1 MRGRLTALFICLAL
15 VACSQG
21 ESSVAS
27 RPATLPPVALRP
39 PSNLDQGTVSTAAN
53 NPNVTTNAS
62 PTSVPEAE
70 TTSTTIAPMTTTT
83 SSTTTTTLPPAPIT
97 LAFTGDILVQKGLWP
112 TAARFAQESG
122 STEPFDFSP
131 MFGDVAELLTSADLA
146 ICHLESPIAPPG
158 SEPFSYPKYQVPA
171 QIIPAIAEA
180 GYGAC
185 STASEHVFDGGSEAI
200 NATVSAFESLGIM
213 QSGMAR
219 TPDEIK
225 PLPTQVG
232 DVVVA
237 HLSYTLRY
245 DSPPAIGEEWRS
257 ALIDIPRILADAREA
272 RTLGAQAVVLSL
284 HWGNEDSAVPTEQQ
298 RQWAQEL
305 TASGQIDLIVGAH
318 SHVLQPIEQIN
329 GVWVMFGL
337 GNFLTNMPTKSSRP
351 DEGQDGAI
359 VTITMTGTTDNRVT
373 VSQPLVY
380 PTWVDKNAGYTI
392 RNLSVDLAPASAVE
406 AGIASSRW
414 SAELASLRRTRR
426 ILGDQYLVPGSYL
439 K

>member
-1 MRGRLTALFICLAL
+1 MRGRLTAISMCLAL
-15 VACSQG
+15 VACSNT
-21 ESSVAS
+21 ESSSVS
-27 RPATLPPVALRP
+27 NRATLPPVALRP
-39 PSNLDQGTVSTAAN
+39 PSNLDQGTVLSPAID
-53 NPNVTTNAS
+53 PNIPGVTT
-62 PTSVPEAE
+62 PTSLINET
-70 TTSTTIAPMTTTT
+70 TTSTSSTSTSTTT
-83 SSTTTTTLPPAPIT
+83 STTTTTLPPVPIS
-97 LAFTGDILVQKGLWP
+97 LAFTGDILVQRGLWP
-112 TAARFAQESG
+112 TAAKNAQNFG
-122 STEPFDFSP
+122 STEPYDFSP
-131 MFGDVAELLTSADLA
+131 MFSDVAELLSNADLA
-146 ICHLESPIAPPG
+146 VCHLESPIAPPG
-158 SEPFSYPKYQVPA
+158 AEIFSYPKYQVPS
-171 QIIPAIAEA
+171 QIIPAIADA
-180 GYGAC
+180 GYDAC

-232 DVVVA
+232 DVVIA

-245 DSPPAIGEEWRS
+245 DSPPPIGEDWRS

-298 RQWAQEL
+298 RQWANEL
-305 TASGQIDLIVGAH
+305 TISGEIDLIVGSH

-337 GNFLTNMPTKSSRP
+337 GNFLTNMPTKSARP
-351 DEGQDGAI
+351 EEGQDGAI
-359 VTITMTGTTDNRVT
+359 VTLTMTRAANNRVT
-373 VSQPLVY
+373 VSQPVVY
-380 PTWVDKNAGYTI
+380 PTWVDKRSGYTI
-392 RNLSVDLAPASAVE
+392 RHLSVDLAQASAVE

-414 SAELASLRRTRR
+414 SAELASLRRTRK
-426 ILGDQYLVPGSYL
+426 ILGDTYLVPGPYL

>member
-1 MRGRLTALFICLAL
+1 MRGRLTAISMCLAL
-15 VACSQG
+15 VACSNT
-21 ESSVAS
+21 ESSSVS
-27 RPATLPPVALRP
+27 NPATLPPVALWP
-39 PSNLDQGTVSTAAN
+39 PSNLDQGTVSSPAID
-53 NPNVTTNAS
+53 PNIPGVTT
-62 PTSVPEAE
+62 PTSLINET
-70 TTSTTIAPMTTTT
+70 TTSTSSTSTSTTT
-83 SSTTTTTLPPAPIT
+83 STTTTTLPPVPIS
-97 LAFTGDILVQKGLWP
+97 LAFTGDILVQRGLWP
-112 TAARFAQESG
+112 TAAKNAQTFG
-122 STEPFDFSP
+122 STEPYDFSP
-131 MFGDVAELLTSADLA
+131 MFSDVAELLSNADLA
-146 ICHLESPIAPPG
+146 VCHLESPIAPPG
-158 SEPFSYPKYQVPA
+158 SEPFSYPKYQVPS
-171 QIIPAIAEA
+171 QIIPAIADA
-180 GYGAC
+180 GYDTC

-232 DVVVA
+232 DVVIA

-245 DSPPAIGEEWRS
+245 DSPPPIGEDWRS

-298 RQWAQEL
+298 RQWANEL
-305 TASGQIDLIVGAH
+305 TISGEIDLIVGSH

-337 GNFLTNMPTKSSRP
+337 GNFLTNMPTKSARP
-351 DEGQDGAI
+351 EEGQDGAI
-359 VTITMTGTTDNRVT
+359 VTLTMTRAANNRVT
-373 VSQPLVY
+373 VSQPVVY
-380 PTWVDKNAGYTI
+380 PTWVDKRSGYTI
-392 RNLSVDLAPASAVE
+392 RHLSVDLAQASAVE

-414 SAELASLRRTRR
+414 SAELASLRRTRK
-426 ILGDQYLVPGSYL
+426 ILGDTYLVPGPYL

>member
-1 MRGRLTALFICLAL
+1 MRGRLTAISMCLAL
-15 VACSQG
+15 VACSNT
-21 ESSVAS
+21 ESSSVS
-27 RPATLPPVALRP
+27 NPATLPPVALRP
-39 PSNLDQGTVSTAAN
+39 PSNLDQGTVLSPAID
-53 NPNVTTNAS
+53 PNIPGATT
-62 PTSVPEAE
+62 PTSLINET
-70 TTSTTIAPMTTTT
+70 TTSTSSTSTSTTT
-83 SSTTTTTLPPAPIT
+83 STTTTTLPPVPIS
-97 LAFTGDILVQKGLWP
+97 LAFTGDILVQRGLWP
-112 TAARFAQESG
+112 TAAKNAQTFG
-122 STEPFDFSP
+122 STEPYDFSP
-131 MFGDVAELLTSADLA
+131 MFSDVAELLSNADLA
-146 ICHLESPIAPPG
+146 VCHLESPIAPPG

-171 QIIPAIAEA
+171 QIIPAIADA
-180 GYGAC
+180 GYDAC

-232 DVVVA
+232 DVVIA

-245 DSPPAIGEEWRS
+245 DSPPPIGEDWRS

-298 RQWAQEL
+298 RQWANEL
-305 TASGQIDLIVGAH
+305 TISGEIDLIVGSH

-337 GNFLTNMPTKSSRP
+337 GNFLTNMPTKSARP
-351 DEGQDGAI
+351 EEGQDGAI
-359 VTITMTGTTDNRVT
+359 VTLTMTRAANNRVT
-373 VSQPLVY
+373 VSQPVVY
-380 PTWVDKNAGYTI
+380 PTWVDKRSGYTI
-392 RNLSVDLAPASAVE
+392 RHLSVDLAQASAVE

-414 SAELASLRRTRR
+414 SAELASLRRTRK
-426 ILGDQYLVPGSYL
+426 ILGDTYLVPGPYL

>member
-1 MRGRLTALFICLAL
+1 MRGQLTAISMCLAL
-15 VACSQG
+15 VACSNT
-21 ESSVAS
+21 ESSSVS
-27 RPATLPPVALRP
+27 NPATLPPVALRP
-39 PSNLDQGTVSTAAN
+39 PSNLDQGTVLSPAID
-53 NPNVTTNAS
+53 PNIPGATT
-62 PTSVPEAE
+62 PTSLINET
-70 TTSTTIAPMTTTT
+70 TTSTSSTSTSTTT
-83 SSTTTTTLPPAPIT
+83 STTTTTLPPVPIS
-97 LAFTGDILVQKGLWP
+97 LAFTGDILVQRGLWP
-112 TAARFAQESG
+112 TAAKNAQTFG
-122 STEPFDFSP
+122 STEPYDFSP
-131 MFGDVAELLTSADLA
+131 MFSDVAELLSNADLA
-146 ICHLESPIAPPG
+146 VCHLESPIAPPG
-158 SEPFSYPKYQVPA
+158 SEPFSYPKYQVPS
-171 QIIPAIAEA
+171 QIIPAIADA
-180 GYGAC
+180 GYDTC

-232 DVVVA
+232 DVVIA

-245 DSPPAIGEEWRS
+245 DSPPPIGEDWRS

-298 RQWAQEL
+298 RQWANEL
-305 TASGQIDLIVGAH
+305 TISGEIDLIVGSH

-337 GNFLTNMPTKSSRP
+337 GNFLTNMPTKSARP
-351 DEGQDGAI
+351 EEGQDGAI
-359 VTITMTGTTDNRVT
+359 VTLTMTRAANNRVT
-373 VSQPLVY
+373 VSQPVVY
-380 PTWVDKNAGYTI
+380 PTWVDKRSGYTI
-392 RNLSVDLAPASAVE
+392 RHLSADLAQASAVE

-414 SAELASLRRTRR
+414 SAELASLRRTRK
-426 ILGDQYLVPGSYL
+426 ILGDTYLVPGPYL

>member
-1 MRGRLTALFICLAL
+1 MVL
-15 VACSQG
+15 
-21 ESSVAS
+21 

-39 PSNLDQGTVSTAAN
+39 PTNLDQGTVSTAAN
-53 NPNVTTNAS
+53 NPNVTTNSS
-62 PTSVPEAE
+62 PASVPEVEITA
-70 TTSTTIAPMTTTT
+70 TTIAPTTTT
-83 SSTTTTTLPPAPIT
+83 TSTTTTTTAPPRPIT

-112 TAARFAQESG
+112 TAARIAQESG
-122 STEPFDFSP
+122 STEPFDFTP
-131 MFGDVAELLTSADLA
+131 MFGDVVELLTSADLA

-171 QIIPAIAEA
+171 QFNRAIAET
-180 GYGAC
+180 GYDAC
-185 STASEHVFDGGSEAI
+185 STASEHVFDGGGTAN
-200 NATVSAFESLGIM
+200 NATVSALESLGIM

-219 TPDEIK
+219 TPNEIK
-225 PLPTQVG
+225 SLPTQVG

-245 DSPPAIGEEWRS
+245 NSPPAIGEEWRS
-257 ALIDIPRILADAREA
+257 ALIDIPRSLADAREA
-272 RTLGAQAVVLSL
+272 RNLGAQAVVLSL

-359 VTITMTGTTDNRVT
+359 ATITMTRTADNRVT

-406 AGIASSRW
+406 AGVASSRW

>member
-21 ESSVAS
+21 ESSVVL

-39 PSNLDQGTVSTAAN
+39 PTNLDQGTFSTAAN
-53 NPNVTTNAS
+53 NPNVTSNSS
-62 PTSVPEAE
+62 PASVPEVEITA
-70 TTSTTIAPMTTTT
+70 TTIAPTTTT
-83 SSTTTTTLPPAPIT
+83 TSTTTTTTAPPRPIT

-112 TAARFAQESG
+112 TAARIAQESG
-122 STEPFDFSP
+122 STEPFDFTP
-131 MFGDVAELLTSADLA
+131 MFGDVVELLTSADLA

-171 QIIPAIAEA
+171 QFNRAIAEA
-180 GYGAC
+180 GYDAC
-185 STASEHVFDGGSEAI
+185 STASEHVFDGGGTAN
-200 NATVSAFESLGIM
+200 NATVSALESLGIM

-257 ALIDIPRILADAREA
+257 ALIDIQRILADAREA
-272 RTLGAQAVVLSL
+272 RNLGAQAVVLSL

-359 VTITMTGTTDNRVT
+359 ATITMTRTADNRVT

-392 RNLSVDLAPASAVE
+392 RNLSVDLASASAVE
-406 AGIASSRW
+406 AGIVSSRW
-414 SAELASLRRTRR
+414 LAELASLRRTRR

>member
-1 MRGRLTALFICLAL
+1 MRGRLTAISMCLAL
-15 VACSQG
+15 VACSNT
-21 ESSVAS
+21 ESSSVS
-27 RPATLPPVALRP
+27 NPATLPPVALRP
-39 PSNLDQGTVSTAAN
+39 PSNLDQGTVLSPAID
-53 NPNVTTNAS
+53 PNIPGVTT
-62 PTSVPEAE
+62 PTSLINET
-70 TTSTTIAPMTTTT
+70 TTSTSSTSTSTTT
-83 SSTTTTTLPPAPIT
+83 STTTTTLPPVPIS

-122 STEPFDFSP
+122 STEPFDFTP

-158 SEPFSYPKYQVPA
+158 SEPFSYPKYQVPS
-171 QIIPAIAEA
+171 QIIPAIADA
-180 GYGAC
+180 GYDAC

-232 DVVVA
+232 DVVIA

-245 DSPPAIGEEWRS
+245 DSPPPIGEDWRS

-298 RQWAQEL
+298 RQWANEL
-305 TASGQIDLIVGAH
+305 TISGEIDLIVGSH

-337 GNFLTNMPTKSSRP
+337 GNFLTNMPTKSARP
-351 DEGQDGAI
+351 EEGQDGAI
-359 VTITMTGTTDNRVT
+359 VTLTMTRAANNRVT
-373 VSQPLVY
+373 VSQPVVY
-380 PTWVDKNAGYTI
+380 PTWVDKRSGYTI
-392 RNLSVDLAPASAVE
+392 RHLSVDLAQASAVE

-414 SAELASLRRTRR
+414 SAELASLRRTRK
-426 ILGDQYLVPGSYL
+426 ILGDTYLVPGPYL

>member
-1 MRGRLTALFICLAL
+1 
-15 VACSQG
+15 
-21 ESSVAS
+21 
-27 RPATLPPVALRP
+27 
-39 PSNLDQGTVSTAAN
+39 
-53 NPNVTTNAS
+53 
-62 PTSVPEAE
+62 
-70 TTSTTIAPMTTTT
+70 
-83 SSTTTTTLPPAPIT
+83 
-97 LAFTGDILVQKGLWP
+97 
-112 TAARFAQESG
+112 
-122 STEPFDFSP
+122 
-131 MFGDVAELLTSADLA
+131 MFGDVVELLTSADLA

-171 QIIPAIAEA
+171 QFNRAIAET
-180 GYGAC
+180 GYDAC
-185 STASEHVFDGGSEAI
+185 STASEHVFDGGGTAN
-200 NATVSAFESLGIM
+200 NATVSALESLGIM

-225 PLPTQVG
+225 SLPTQVG

-257 ALIDIPRILADAREA
+257 ALIDIPRSLADAREA
-272 RTLGAQAVVLSL
+272 RNLGAQAVVLSL

-359 VTITMTGTTDNRVT
+359 ATITMTRTADNRVT

-406 AGIASSRW
+406 AGVASSRW

>member
-1 MRGRLTALFICLAL
+1 MRGRLTAISMCLAL
-15 VACSQG
+15 VACSNT
-21 ESSVAS
+21 ESSSVS
-27 RPATLPPVALRP
+27 NPATLPPVALRP
-39 PSNLDQGTVSTAAN
+39 PSNLDQGTVSSPAID
-53 NPNVTTNAS
+53 PNIPGVTT
-62 PTSVPEAE
+62 PTSLINET
-70 TTSTTIAPMTTTT
+70 TTSTSSTSTSTTT
-83 SSTTTTTLPPAPIT
+83 STTTTTLPPVPIS
-97 LAFTGDILVQKGLWP
+97 LAFTGDILVQRGLWP
-112 TAARFAQESG
+112 TAAKNAQTFG
-122 STEPFDFSP
+122 STEPYDFSP
-131 MFGDVAELLTSADLA
+131 MFSDVAELLSNADLA
-146 ICHLESPIAPPG
+146 VCHLESPIAPPG
-158 SEPFSYPKYQVPA
+158 SEPFSYPKYQVPS
-171 QIIPAIAEA
+171 QIIPAIADA
-180 GYGAC
+180 GYDAC

-232 DVVVA
+232 DVVIA

-245 DSPPAIGEEWRS
+245 DSPPPIGEDWRS

-298 RQWAQEL
+298 RQWANEL
-305 TASGQIDLIVGAH
+305 TISGEIDLIVGSH

-337 GNFLTNMPTKSSRP
+337 GNFLTNMPTKSARP
-351 DEGQDGAI
+351 EEGQDGAI
-359 VTITMTGTTDNRVT
+359 VTLTMTRAANNRVT
-373 VSQPLVY
+373 VSQPVVY
-380 PTWVDKNAGYTI
+380 PTWVDKRSGYTI
-392 RNLSVDLAPASAVE
+392 RHLSVDLAQASAVE

-414 SAELASLRRTRR
+414 SAELASLRRTRK
-426 ILGDQYLVPGSYL
+426 ILGDTYLVPGPYL

>member
-21 ESSVAS
+21 ESSVVS
-27 RPATLPPVALRP
+27 RPVTLPPVALRP
-39 PSNLDQGTVSTAAN
+39 PTNLDQGTFSTAAN
-53 NPNVTTNAS
+53 NPNVTTNSS
-62 PTSVPEAE
+62 PTSVPEVEITA
-70 TTSTTIAPMTTTT
+70 TTIAPKTT
-83 SSTTTTTLPPAPIT
+83 STTTTTTTPPRPIT

-112 TAARFAQESG
+112 TAARIAQESG
-122 STEPFDFSP
+122 STEPFDFTP

-180 GYGAC
+180 GYDAC
-185 STASEHVFDGGSEAI
+185 STASEHVFDGGGTAM
-200 NATVSAFESLGIM
+200 NATVSALESLGIM

-245 DSPPAIGEEWRS
+245 DSPPPAGEDWRS
-257 ALIDIPRILADAREA
+257 ALIDVPRIIADARDA
-272 RTLGAQAVVLSL
+272 RSLGAQAVIMSL
-284 HWGNEDSAVPTEQQ
+284 HWGNEDSAVPTKQQ
-298 RQWAQEL
+298 RQWANEL
-305 TASGQIDLIVGAH
+305 TASGEIDLIVGSH

-351 DEGQDGAI
+351 EEGQDGAI
-359 VTITMTGTTDNRVT
+359 VTLTMTRASNNQVT
-373 VSQPLVY
+373 VSQPVVY
-380 PTWVDKNAGYTI
+380 PTWVDKRSGYTI
-392 RNLSVDLAPASAVE
+392 RNLSVDLASASAVE

>member
-1 MRGRLTALFICLAL
+1 MVL
-15 VACSQG
+15 
-21 ESSVAS
+21 

-39 PSNLDQGTVSTAAN
+39 PTNLDQGTVSTAAN
-53 NPNVTTNAS
+53 NPNVTTNSS
-62 PTSVPEAE
+62 PASVPEVEITA
-70 TTSTTIAPMTTTT
+70 TTIAPTTTT
-83 SSTTTTTLPPAPIT
+83 TSTTTTTTAPPRPIT

-112 TAARFAQESG
+112 TAARIAQESG
-122 STEPFDFSP
+122 STEPFDFTP
-131 MFGDVAELLTSADLA
+131 MFGDVVELLTSADLA

-171 QIIPAIAEA
+171 QFNRAIAET
-180 GYGAC
+180 GYDAC
-185 STASEHVFDGGSEAI
+185 STASEHVFDGGGTAN
-200 NATVSAFESLGIM
+200 NATVSALESLGIM

-219 TPDEIK
+219 TPNEIK
-225 PLPTQVG
+225 SLPTQVG

-245 DSPPAIGEEWRS
+245 NSPPAIGEEWRS
-257 ALIDIPRILADAREA
+257 ALIDIPRSLADAREV
-272 RTLGAQAVVLSL
+272 RNLGAQAVVLSL

-359 VTITMTGTTDNRVT
+359 ATITMTRTADNRVT

-406 AGIASSRW
+406 AGVASSRW

>member
-21 ESSVAS
+21 ESSVVL

-39 PSNLDQGTVSTAAN
+39 PTNLDQGTFSTAAN
-53 NPNVTTNAS
+53 NPNVTTNSS
-62 PTSVPEAE
+62 PASVPEVEITA
-70 TTSTTIAPMTTTT
+70 TTIAPTTTT
-83 SSTTTTTLPPAPIT
+83 TSTTTTTTAPPRPIT

-112 TAARFAQESG
+112 TAARIAQESG
-122 STEPFDFSP
+122 STEPFDFTP
-131 MFGDVAELLTSADLA
+131 MFGDVVELLTSADLA

-171 QIIPAIAEA
+171 QFNRAIAEA
-180 GYGAC
+180 GYDAC
-185 STASEHVFDGGSEAI
+185 STASEHVFDGGGTAN
-200 NATVSAFESLGIM
+200 NATVSALESLGIM

-232 DVVVA
+232 DVVA

-257 ALIDIPRILADAREA
+257 ALIDIPRSLADAREA
-272 RTLGAQAVVLSL
+272 RNLGAQAVVLSL

-359 VTITMTGTTDNRVT
+359 ATITMTRTADNRVT

-392 RNLSVDLAPASAVE
+392 RNLSVDLASASAVE
-406 AGIASSRW
+406 AGIVSSRW
-414 SAELASLRRTRR
+414 LAELASLRRTRR

>member
-1 MRGRLTALFICLAL
+1 
-15 VACSQG
+15 
-21 ESSVAS
+21 
-27 RPATLPPVALRP
+27 
-39 PSNLDQGTVSTAAN
+39 
-53 NPNVTTNAS
+53 
-62 PTSVPEAE
+62 
-70 TTSTTIAPMTTTT
+70 
-83 SSTTTTTLPPAPIT
+83 

-122 STEPFDFSP
+122 STEPFDFTP

-158 SEPFSYPKYQVPA
+158 AEPFSYPKYQVPA

-180 GYGAC
+180 GYDAC

-359 VTITMTGTTDNRVT
+359 ATITMTRTADNRVT

-406 AGIASSRW
+406 AGIARSRW

>member
-1 MRGRLTALFICLAL
+1 
-15 VACSQG
+15 
-21 ESSVAS
+21 
-27 RPATLPPVALRP
+27 
-39 PSNLDQGTVSTAAN
+39 
-53 NPNVTTNAS
+53 
-62 PTSVPEAE
+62 
-70 TTSTTIAPMTTTT
+70 
-83 SSTTTTTLPPAPIT
+83 
-97 LAFTGDILVQKGLWP
+97 
-112 TAARFAQESG
+112 
-122 STEPFDFSP
+122 
-131 MFGDVAELLTSADLA
+131 MFGDVVELLTSADLA

-171 QIIPAIAEA
+171 QFNRAIAEA
-180 GYGAC
+180 GYDAC
-185 STASEHVFDGGSEAI
+185 STASEHVFDGGGTAN
-200 NATVSAFESLGIM
+200 NATVSALESLGIM

-257 ALIDIPRILADAREA
+257 ALIDIQRILADAREA
-272 RTLGAQAVVLSL
+272 RNLGAQAVVLSL

-359 VTITMTGTTDNRVT
+359 ATITMTRTADNRVT

-392 RNLSVDLAPASAVE
+392 RNLSVDLASASAVE
-406 AGIASSRW
+406 AGIVSSRW
-414 SAELASLRRTRR
+414 LAELASLRRTRR